1 MKITVYINEES
12 LQGQL
17 CSGVT
22 DAVNN
27 LLAVINALASNHGIE
42 VSVLTSSAIF
52 SKQICA
58 GTGLTL
64 AQLSKTDHDI
74 FLKFKG
80 VLDRGKYWDKNV
92 PVQNP
97 GSLYLYQK
105 QMVNGTSVAEA
116 RETVEQGRDTMV
128 VSVSGAR
135 YAGKTLNIE
144 KDGIGK
150 DVAHAITTTDV
161 FDYLVGRGVTL
172 KYDRSK
178 FLRLDDAQTVLSDTA
193 QFTETKHK
201 VQGRTVYERIGKD
214 EYWYVDNFHKDGS
227 VHLEVFRMSNGTF
240 LGTCDIE
247 DVNKFKAATKKEKAK
262 KEALIF

>member
-17 CSGVT
+17 CGGVA
-22 DAVNN
+22 DAINN

-52 SKQICA
+52 SKQVCA
-58 GTGLTL
+58 ETGFTL
-64 AQLSKTDHDI
+64 SQLSKADHDL

-80 VLDRGKYWDKNV
+80 MLDRGKYWDKDI

-97 GSLYLYQK
+97 GALYLYLNQT
-105 QMVNGTSVAEA
+105 VNGTSVAEA
-116 RETVEQGRDTMV
+116 RETIEQGRDTMV
-128 VSVSGAR
+128 VSVPGAH
-135 YAGKTLNIE
+135 YEGKTLAID
-144 KDGIGK
+144 KDGSPK
-150 DVAHAITTTDV
+150 EVAHAITTADV
-161 FDYLVGRGVTL
+161 FDYLSGKGVTL

-178 FLRLDDAQTVLSDTA
+178 FLYLDDAQTVLADTA
-193 QFTETKHK
+193 HFRKTKHK
-201 VQGRTVYERIGKD
+201 VQGRMVYERIGKD

-227 VHLEVFRMSNGTF
+227 VHLEVFRMSDGAF

-247 DVNKFKAATKKEKAK
+247 DVNKFKAATKKEAAK
-262 KEALIF
+262 KEPIKF